1 MKIANHLSRV
11 LAATLL
17 GLGCHTA
24 ALHAQNIMLHLDA
37 PQGIDA
43 QTLAADIGTLKI
55 TFSNSKDFFDTSLY
69 AANTLDLGSD
79 YYNEEGSSKDKY
91 HKYYSRELTLNADD
105 GNGNAWWGNT
115 NKIEFKFDNLRRYVS
130 GRTDHPIYY
139 RIYSP
144 HFSRIITGQIDPT
157 DAEEVTLHHTELVQA
172 RRVTFMPPVG
182 RDGNAV
188 PAILAPDL
196 RIGTARYGFSG
207 ASVNMHD
214 LTEPFARYAYKGDT
228 LRYLVAPNS
237 DELALHADSI
247 VVTDTTTCVTT
258 DYRKAVECR
267 FYITDSQGQLCP
279 VTNGELASVYY
290 KPQPGAKGKGNNH
303 GYGCYNLGGIFLNTL
318 TAPDGTHAAY
328 VLPGRHT
335 FQLRM
340 PTVQTTDPDFLM
352 PYNADLGYILGEVTI
367 PASTEPVSLSIAQSK
382 PLRVTT
388 TLADAAPYADHL
400 QFSAHTYVNPPYSWQ
415 ENKQMSVECKEVSRQ
430 IKGNDL
436 VVTTLVEGSTT
447 YLSLALNAQYG
458 AQSDTIAS
466 VLSNQCSVYGLFG
479 TPRTE
484 LTQDDFHF
492 DGAKLPP
499 FSKLHPVKFI
509 VPCHLLQQGEK
520 IYIHGQF
527 GDDWYSTRCSAFAT
541 HHEGC
546 AKSLN
551 PGTATPVP
559 YDTLTVILPEGNHEW
574 YVCKNFTPYDSAN
587 IHTFTLANTDTLT
600 QTIYDREFTM
610 LRVSDFDSD
619 RIYVYTNNAPA
630 THLYKRYKV
639 DGSRHNQVHY
649 AIERIPLHP
658 GYNDYTVS
666 YRQIK
671 IQKDTLA
678 GVDYGIE
685 TPRDYYDDP
694 QSPEYVPH
702 FNGYNAYN
710 PDSEWNN
717 GLAAYIKKTDTATLD
732 SAIMVSSRNEV
743 DLVMGKDE
751 GYRPYYFV
759 RIPPSTADTTVT
771 AYTQPGVRTKFTYK
785 GESLRKMKM
794 ALSRLDMFLGTERT
808 RVVPGSY
815 FTRYSCLNLVPGHYT
830 MEGEFYNEGSE
841 EYFPFAVTFTI
852 EAGHP
857 TTIELCPDPTAVAA
871 APADSAPAKAAACYA
886 PDGRRIST
894 PQSGLNIIKMT
905 DGSVR
910 KVIVK

>member
-55 TFSNSKDFFDTSLY
+55 TFSNSSDFFDTSRY
-69 AANTLDLGSD
+69 AANTLDFGSD
-79 YYNEEGSSKDKY
+79 YYNNGKDSY
-91 HKYYSRELTLNADD
+91 HHYFSRELTLNADD

-115 NKIEFKFDNLRRYVS
+115 NKVWLNYETVRRQVS
-130 GRTDHPIYY
+130 GRTGQPIYY
-139 RIYSP
+139 RIYNP

-157 DAEEVTLHHTELVQA
+157 DADEVTLHHTELTQA
-172 RRVTFMPPVG
+172 RRVAFMPPVD

-188 PAILAPDL
+188 SAIFAPDL
-196 RIGTARYGFSG
+196 RTGAYYNGTTTR
-207 ASVNMHD
+207 VNMHD

-228 LRYLVAPNS
+228 LRYLVAPES
-237 DELALHADSI
+237 SELALHADSI
-247 VVTDTTTCVTT
+247 VVADTTTCVTT
-258 DYRKAVECR
+258 DYRKAVECH
-267 FYITDSQGQLCP
+267 FYITDSQGRLCP
-279 VTNGELASVYY
+279 VTNGQLASVYY
-290 KPQPGAKGKGNNH
+290 KLQPGAKRGRGYCGYNFGGNM
-303 GYGCYNLGGIFLNTL
+303 FKL

-328 VLPGRHT
+328 ALPGRQT
-335 FQLRM
+335 FQLKW
-340 PTVQTTDPDFLM
+340 PTVQTDDPDFLM
-352 PYNADLGYILGEVTI
+352 PCNAAQGYILGEVTI

-400 QFSAHTYVNPPYSWQ
+400 QFSAHTYVSPPYSWA
-415 ENKQMSVECKEVSRQ
+415 ENEKMSVLCKEVSRQ

-520 IYIHGQF
+520 LYIHGQF

-587 IHTFTLANTDTLT
+587 IHTFTLGATDTLT
-600 QTIYDREFTM
+600 QTIYDREFAL
-610 LRVSDFDSD
+610 LRVNCLGTDS
-619 RIYVYTNNAPA
+619 IYVYNNVLEYHRYRLSKF
-630 THLYKRYKV
+630 TKGRLY
-639 DGSRHNQVHY
+639 Y
-649 AIERIPLHP
+649 ADEEIPLSP
-658 GYNDYTVS
+658 GYNERIITW
-666 YRQIK
+666 REAK
-671 IQKDTLA
+671 LQKDTLYSLSYWLEA
-678 GVDYGIE
+678 PITYVDEDGS
-685 TPRDYYDDP
+685 YYT
-694 QSPEYVPH
+694 SYH
-702 FNGYNAYN
+702 YFSR
-710 PDSEWNN
+710 PDNYFWLEK
-717 GLAAYIKKTDTATLD
+717 LETATPD
-732 SAIMVSSRNEV
+732 SAICISTGSKANLAVCTGRMFDPARFFTIS
-743 DLVMGKDE
+743 
-751 GYRPYYFV
+751 
-759 RIPPSTADTTVT
+759 PSEADTTVT
-771 AYTQPGVRTKFTYK
+771 VYTQKTVRVNFSYK
-785 GESLRKMKM
+785 GGR
-794 ALSRLDMFLGTERT
+794 
-808 RVVPGSY
+808 VPG
-815 FTRYSCLNLVPGHYT
+815 FERLNMCYGNEQTHIVPNSNFYRRSRMDLEPGHYT
-830 MEGEFYNEGSE
+830 MSGVVAYEDDNTGEYVTT
-841 EYFPFAVTFTI
+841 PFSIAFDI
-852 EAGHP
+852 EANTP
-857 TTIELCPDPTAVAA
+857 TTIELCPDLTAIAA

-894 PQSGLNIIKMT
+894 PQPGLNIIKMT
-905 DGSVR
+905 DGTVR

>member
-1 MKIANHLSRV
+1 MKLTNHLRRV

-69 AANTLDLGSD
+69 AANTLDFGSD
-79 YYNEEGSSKDKY
+79 YYNEGGSSKDKY

-130 GRTDHPIYY
+130 GRTDQPIYY

-157 DAEEVTLHHTELVQA
+157 DAEEVTLHHTELTQA
-172 RRVTFMPPVG
+172 RRVAFMPPVG

-196 RIGTARYGFSG
+196 RIGTCNGFRG
-207 ASVNMHD
+207 YNPNMQD
-214 LTEPFARYAYKGDT
+214 LTEPFARYVYKGDT
-228 LRYLVAPNS
+228 LRYLVAPDS
-237 DELALHADSI
+237 PELALHADSI

-279 VTNGELASVYY
+279 VTNGQLASVYY

-328 VLPGRHT
+328 VLPGQQT

-520 IYIHGQF
+520 LYIHGQF

-587 IHTFTLANTDTLT
+587 IHTFTLGATDTLT
-600 QTIYDREFTM
+600 QTIYDREFAL
-610 LRVSDFDSD
+610 LRVNCLGTDS
-619 RIYVYTNNAPA
+619 IYVYNNVLEYHRYRLSKF
-630 THLYKRYKV
+630 TKGRLY
-639 DGSRHNQVHY
+639 Y
-649 AIERIPLHP
+649 ADEEIPLSP
-658 GYNDYTVS
+658 GYNERIITW
-666 YRQIK
+666 REAK
-671 IQKDTLA
+671 LQKDTLYSLSYWLEA
-678 GVDYGIE
+678 PITYVDEDGS
-685 TPRDYYDDP
+685 YYT
-694 QSPEYVPH
+694 SYH
-702 FNGYNAYN
+702 YFSR
-710 PDSEWNN
+710 PDNYFWLEK
-717 GLAAYIKKTDTATLD
+717 LETATPD
-732 SAIMVSSRNEV
+732 SAICISTGSKANLAVCTGRMFDPARFFTIS
-743 DLVMGKDE
+743 
-751 GYRPYYFV
+751 
-759 RIPPSTADTTVT
+759 PSEADTTVT
-771 AYTQPGVRTKFTYK
+771 VYTQKTVRVNFSYK
-785 GESLRKMKM
+785 GGR
-794 ALSRLDMFLGTERT
+794 
-808 RVVPGSY
+808 VPG
-815 FTRYSCLNLVPGHYT
+815 FERLNMCYGNEQTHIVPNSNFYRRSRMDLEPGHYT
-830 MEGEFYNEGSE
+830 MSGVVAYEDDNTGEYVTT
-841 EYFPFAVTFTI
+841 PFSIAFDI
-852 EAGHP
+852 EANTP
-857 TTIELCPDPTAVAA
+857 TTIELCPDLTAIAA

-894 PQSGLNIIKMT
+894 PQPGLNIIKMT
-905 DGSVR
+905 DGTVR

>member
-69 AANTLDLGSD
+69 AANTLDFGSD
-79 YYNEEGSSKDKY
+79 YYNEGGSSKDKY

-130 GRTDHPIYY
+130 GRTDQPIYY

-144 HFSRIITGQIDPT
+144 HFNRIITGQIDPT

-172 RRVTFMPPVG
+172 RRVAFMPPVG

-196 RIGTARYGFSG
+196 RTGAYFNGTTTR
-207 ASVNMHD
+207 VNMHD

-258 DYRKAVECR
+258 DYRKAVECH
-267 FYITDSQGQLCP
+267 FYITDSQGRLCP
-279 VTNGELASVYY
+279 VTNGQLASVYY
-290 KPQPGAKGKGNNH
+290 KLQPGAKRGRGYCGYNFGGNM
-303 GYGCYNLGGIFLNTL
+303 FKL

-328 VLPGRHT
+328 ALPGRQT
-335 FQLRM
+335 FQLKW
-340 PTVQTTDPDFLM
+340 PTVQTDDPDFLM
-352 PYNADLGYILGEVTI
+352 PCNAAQGYILGEVTI

-436 VVTTLVEGSTT
+436 VVTTLVEGST
-447 YLSLALNAQYG
+447 YPYLALNAQYG

-466 VLSNQCSVYGLFG
+466 VLSKQCCLYSYPGD
-479 TPRTE
+479 PRTE
-484 LTQDDFHF
+484 FSLTYKNFY
-492 DGAKLPP
+492 DGAVNQLPA
-499 FSKLHPVKFI
+499 FSQLHPVKFV
-509 VPCHLLQQGEK
+509 VPCHQFQTGRMLNLFGTYNQG
-520 IYIHGQF
+520 YIS
-527 GDDWYSTRCSAFAT
+527 DLPS
-541 HHEGC
+541 HHNGC
-546 AKSLN
+546 AKQLQ
-551 PGTATPVP
+551 PGSADPIP
-559 YDTLTVILPEGNHEW
+559 YDTITIILPEGE
-574 YVCKNFTPYDSAN
+574 YDWVMQKDLDEYNSAP
-587 IHTFTLANTDTLT
+587 HHAFTLANTDTLVQRLQPT
-600 QTIYDREFTM
+600 DFAL
-610 LRVSDFDSD
+610 LRVNSLGADS
-619 RIYVYTNNAPA
+619 IYVYNKVPA
-630 THLYKRYKV
+630 SHRYRQSKLDRPSMYNYTKGRLY
-639 DGSRHNQVHY
+639 Y
-649 AIERIPLHP
+649 ADEEIPLSP
-658 GYNDYTVS
+658 GYNERTITWREV
-666 YRQIK
+666 K
-671 IQKDTLA
+671 LQKDTLYSLSCWFEA
-678 GVDYGIE
+678 PITYVDEDGSYYTSYGRFDR
-685 TPRDYYDDP
+685 P
-694 QSPEYVPH
+694 
-702 FNGYNAYN
+702 YNYLWL
-710 PDSEWNN
+710 EK
-717 GLAAYIKKTDTATLD
+717 LETATAD
-732 SAIMVSSRNEV
+732 SAICISTGSRANLAV
-743 DLVMGKDE
+743 WSG
-751 GYRPYYFV
+751 GTFAPARFFT
-759 RIPPSTADTTVT
+759 ISPSEADTTVT
-771 AYTQPGVRTKFTYK
+771 VYTQKTVRVNFSYK
-785 GESLRKMKM
+785 GGR
-794 ALSRLDMFLGTERT
+794 
-808 RVVPGSY
+808 VPGFERLNMCY
-815 FTRYSCLNLVPGHYT
+815 GNEQTRIVPNPNFYRKSRMDLEPGHYT
-830 MEGEFYNEGSE
+830 MSGVVSYEDDATGEYVTT
-841 EYFPFAVTFTI
+841 PFSIAFDV
-852 EAGHP
+852 EANTP
-857 TTIELCPDPTAVAA
+857 TTIELCPDPTAIAA
-871 APADSAPAKAAACYA
+871 ATADSAPAKAAACYA

-894 PQSGLNIIKMT
+894 PQPGLNIIKMT
-905 DGSVR
+905 DGTVR

>member
-1 MKIANHLSRV
+1 MKLANHLSRV
-11 LAATLL
+11 LAATLF

-69 AANTLDLGSD
+69 AANTLDFGSD
-79 YYNEEGSSKDKY
+79 YYNNGKDSY
-91 HKYYSRELTLNADD
+91 HHYFSRELTLNADD

-130 GRTDHPIYY
+130 GRTDQPIYY

-157 DAEEVTLHHTELVQA
+157 DAEEVTLHHTELTQA
-172 RRVTFMPPVG
+172 RRVAFMPPVG

-279 VTNGELASVYY
+279 VTNGWLASVYY
-290 KPQPGAKGKGNNH
+290 KLQPGFKSDTGFR
-303 GYGCYNLGGIFLNTL
+303 GYGDYNFGGNIFEP

-328 VLPGRHT
+328 ALPGRQT
-335 FQLRM
+335 FQLCR

-352 PYNADLGYILGEVTI
+352 PYNADGGYILGEVTI
-367 PASTEPVSLSIAQSK
+367 PASTEPVSLSLAKSK

-400 QFSAHTYVNPPYSWQ
+400 QFSAHTYVDPPYSWQ
-415 ENKQMSVECKEVSRQ
+415 ENKQMSVACKEVSRQ
-430 IKGNDL
+430 IKGSDL
-436 VVTTLVEGSTT
+436 VVTTLVEGST
-447 YLSLALNAQYG
+447 YPILALNAQYG

-466 VLSNQCSVYGLFG
+466 VLSKQCSVYMYPGD
-479 TPRTE
+479 PRTE
-484 LTQDDFHF
+484 FSLTYKNFYDGDFNT
-492 DGAKLPP
+492 LPA
-499 FSKLHPVKFI
+499 FSQLHPVKFV
-509 VPCHLLQQGEK
+509 VPCHQFQTGRVLNLFGK
-520 IYIHGQF
+520 YGQA
-527 GDDWYSTRCSAFAT
+527 DRVAELAE
-541 HHEGC
+541 HHDGC
-546 AKSLN
+546 AKQLHYASAD
-551 PGTATPVP
+551 PIP
-559 YDTLTVILPEGNHEW
+559 YDTITIILPEGE
-574 YVCKNFTPYDSAN
+574 YDWVMQKDLDEYNSAP
-587 IHTFTLANTDTLT
+587 HHAFTLANTDTLVQRLQPT
-600 QTIYDREFTM
+600 DFAL
-610 LRVSDFDSD
+610 LRVSCLGADS
-619 RIYVYTNNAPA
+619 IYVYNNVPASHRYRQSKLDRQNKYDYTNGR
-630 THLYKRYKV
+630 LY
-639 DGSRHNQVHY
+639 Y
-649 AIERIPLHP
+649 ADEEIPLSP
-658 GYNDYTVS
+658 GYNERIITW
-666 YRQIK
+666 REAK
-671 IQKDTLA
+671 LQKDTLYSMSCWLEA
-678 GVDYGIE
+678 PITYVDEDGS
-685 TPRDYYDDP
+685 YYTSYTYFSRP
-694 QSPEYVPH
+694 NKYLRLEKLQ
-702 FNGYNAYN
+702 
-710 PDSEWNN
+710 
-717 GLAAYIKKTDTATLD
+717 TATPD
-732 SAIMVSSRNEV
+732 SAICISTGSRVNLAV
-743 DLVMGKDE
+743 CTGRTFD
-751 GYRPYYFV
+751 PASF
-759 RIPPSTADTTVT
+759 ITINPSEADTTV
-771 AYTQPGVRTKFTYK
+771 AVCTQKTVRVNFSYK
-785 GESLRKMKM
+785 G
-794 ALSRLDMFLGTERT
+794 GI
-808 RVVPGSY
+808 VPGFERLNMCYGNEQTHIVPHSR
-815 FTRYSCLNLVPGHYT
+815 FYSRSRMDLEPGHYT
-830 MEGEFYNEGSE
+830 MSGVVAYEDDNTGFYVTT
-841 EYFPFAVTFTI
+841 PFSIAFDV
-852 EAGHP
+852 EANHP

-871 APADSAPAKAAACYA
+871 APVNSAPAKAAACYA

-894 PQSGLNIIKMT
+894 PQPGLNIIKMT

>member
-11 LAATLL
+11 LAATLF

-24 ALHAQNIMLHLDA
+24 ALHAQNIMLRLDA

-43 QTLAADIGTLKI
+43 QTLATDIGTLKI

-79 YYNEEGSSKDKY
+79 YYYDRNSSKDKY

-115 NKIEFKFDNLRRYVS
+115 NKIEFKFDNLRRYAGVRV
-130 GRTDHPIYY
+130 GDPIYY

-157 DAEEVTLHHTELVQA
+157 DADEVTLHHTELTQA
-172 RRVTFMPPVG
+172 RRVAFMPPVG

-196 RIGTARYGFSG
+196 RIGTARYGFRG
-207 ASVNMHD
+207 ALVNMHD

-237 DELALHADSI
+237 SELALHADSI

-279 VTNGELASVYY
+279 VTNGQLASVYY
-290 KPQPGAKGKGNNH
+290 KLQPGAKRGRGYCGYNFGGNM
-303 GYGCYNLGGIFLNTL
+303 FKL

-328 VLPGRHT
+328 ALPGRQT
-335 FQLRM
+335 FQLKW
-340 PTVQTTDPDFLM
+340 PTVQTDDPDFLM
-352 PYNADLGYILGEVTI
+352 PCNAAQGYILGEVTI

-400 QFSAHTYVNPPYSWQ
+400 QFSAYTYVNPPYSWA
-415 ENKQMSVECKEVSRQ
+415 ENEKMTVLCKEVSRQ

-436 VVTTLVEGSTT
+436 VVTTLVEGST
-447 YLSLALNAQYG
+447 YPYLALNAQYG

-466 VLSNQCSVYGLFG
+466 VLSTYCSLYSDPFD
-479 TPRTE
+479 PRTE
-484 LTQDDFHF
+484 FSLTLKNFH
-492 DGAKLPP
+492 LPP

-509 VPCHLLQQGEK
+509 VPCHLLQQGEEL
-520 IYIHGQF
+520 YIHGQLS
-527 GDDWYSTRCSAFAT
+527 GAEDWRCSTFAT

-546 AKSLN
+546 AKSLQ

-559 YDTLTVILPEGNHEW
+559 HDTLTVILPEGNHEW
-574 YVCKNFTPYDSAN
+574 YVSKEGAVGDSAN
-587 IHTFTLANTDTLT
+587 IHTFTLGATDTLT
-600 QTIYDREFTM
+600 QTIYDREFAL
-610 LRVSDFDSD
+610 LRVSCLGVDS
-619 RIYVYTNNAPA
+619 IYVYNNVPKYHRYRLSKLTKGRLYYADEEI
-630 THLYKRYKV
+630 HL
-639 DGSRHNQVHY
+639 S
-649 AIERIPLHP
+649 P
-658 GYNDYTVS
+658 GYNERTITW
-666 YRQIK
+666 REAK
-671 IQKDTLA
+671 LQKDTLRGMSYWLEA
-678 GVDYGIE
+678 PITYLDEDGS
-685 TPRDYYDDP
+685 YYTSYTGFSRP
-694 QSPEYVPH
+694 
-702 FNGYNAYN
+702 
-710 PDSEWNN
+710 NN
-717 GLAAYIKKTDTATLD
+717 YLVLEKLETATPD
-732 SAIMVSSRNEV
+732 SAICISTGSKANLAVWSSGAYATARFITIN
-743 DLVMGKDE
+743 
-751 GYRPYYFV
+751 
-759 RIPPSTADTTVT
+759 PSEADTTIAV
-771 AYTQPGVRTKFTYK
+771 YTQGYVHVNFSYK
-785 GESLRKMKM
+785 GGR
-794 ALSRLDMFLGTERT
+794 
-808 RVVPGSY
+808 VPGFERLNMCY
-815 FTRYSCLNLVPGHYT
+815 GNEQTRIVPHSRFYYRSLMDLEPGHYT
-830 MEGEFYNEGSE
+830 MSGIVAYEDDATGEYVLT
-841 EYFPFAVTFTI
+841 PFSIAFDV
-852 EAGHP
+852 EAGGIR
-857 TTIELCPDPTAVAA
+857 TIELCPDPTAIAA
-871 APADSAPAKAAACYA
+871 TTADSAPAKAAACYA

-894 PQSGLNIIKMT
+894 PQPGLNIIKMT

>member
-1 MKIANHLSRV
+1 MKIANHLRRV

-24 ALHAQNIMLHLDA
+24 ALHAQNIMLRLDA
-37 PQGIDA
+37 PQGLDA

-55 TFSNSKDFFDTSLY
+55 TFSNSNDFFDTSRY
-69 AANTLDLGSD
+69 AANTLDFGSD
-79 YYNEEGSSKDKY
+79 YYNNGRDSY
-91 HKYYSRELTLNADD
+91 HHYFSRELTLNADD

-115 NKIEFKFDNLRRYVS
+115 NKVWLNFETVRRQVS
-130 GRTDHPIYY
+130 GRAGQPIYY

-157 DAEEVTLHHTELVQA
+157 DAEEVTLHHTELTQA
-172 RRVTFMPPVG
+172 RRVTFMPPVD

-188 PAILAPDL
+188 SAILAPDL
-196 RIGTARYGFSG
+196 RTGAYNNGTTTR
-207 ASVNMHD
+207 VNMHD

-247 VVTDTTTCVTT
+247 VVTDTTTCVIT

-279 VTNGELASVYY
+279 VTNGQLASVYY
-290 KPQPGAKGKGNNH
+290 KLQPGAKRGRGYCGYNFGGNM
-303 GYGCYNLGGIFLNTL
+303 FKL

-328 VLPGRHT
+328 ALPGRQT
-335 FQLRM
+335 FQLKW
-340 PTVQTTDPDFLM
+340 PTVQTDDPDFLM
-352 PYNADLGYILGEVTI
+352 PYNAAQGYILGEVTI
-367 PASTEPVSLSIAQSK
+367 PASTEPVSLSLAKSK

-400 QFSAHTYVNPPYSWQ
+400 QFSAHTYVNPPYSWA
-415 ENKQMSVECKEVSRQ
+415 EDTKMPVLCKEVNRQ

-466 VLSNQCSVYGLFG
+466 VLSNQCNVYDYKND
-479 TPRTE
+479 PRTE

-509 VPCHLLQQGEK
+509 APCHLLQQGEK
-520 IYIHGQF
+520 LYIHGQF

-546 AKSLN
+546 AKSLQL
-551 PGTATPVP
+551 GTATPVP

-587 IHTFTLANTDTLT
+587 IHTFTLGATDTLT
-600 QTIYDREFTM
+600 QTIYDREFAL
-610 LRVSDFDSD
+610 LRVNCLGTDS
-619 RIYVYTNNAPA
+619 IYVYSNIPEYHRYRLSKLTKGR
-630 THLYKRYKV
+630 LY
-639 DGSRHNQVHY
+639 Y
-649 AIERIPLHP
+649 ADEEIPLNP
-658 GYNDYTVS
+658 GYNERTITW
-666 YRQIK
+666 REAK
-671 IQKDTLA
+671 LQKDTLRGMSYWLEA
-678 GVDYGIE
+678 PITYLDEDGS
-685 TPRDYYDDP
+685 YYTSYTGFSRADNYLVL
-694 QSPEYVPH
+694 EKL
-702 FNGYNAYN
+702 
-710 PDSEWNN
+710 E
-717 GLAAYIKKTDTATLD
+717 TATPD
-732 SAIMVSSRNEV
+732 SAICISTGSKANLAVWSS
-743 DLVMGKDE
+743 G
-751 GYRPYYFV
+751 PYATARF
-759 RIPPSTADTTVT
+759 ITINPSEADTTIAV
-771 AYTQPGVRTKFTYK
+771 YTQGYVRVNFSYK
-785 GESLRKMKM
+785 G
-794 ALSRLDMFLGTERT
+794 GP
-808 RVVPGSY
+808 VPG
-815 FTRYSCLNLVPGHYT
+815 FDRLNMCYGNEQTHIVPHSRFYYRSRMDLEPGHYT
-830 MEGEFYNEGSE
+830 MSGVVAYDDDNTGEYVTT
-841 EYFPFAVTFTI
+841 PFSIAFDI

-871 APADSAPAKAAACYA
+871 VPANSAPAKAAACYA

-894 PQSGLNIIKMT
+894 PQPGLNIIKMT
-905 DGSVR
+905 DGTVR

>member
-1 MKIANHLSRV
+1 MKITNYLSRV

-24 ALHAQNIMLHLDA
+24 ALHAQNIMLRLDA

-55 TFSNSKDFFDTSLY
+55 TFSNSSDFFDTSLY
-69 AANTLDLGSD
+69 AANTLDFGSD
-79 YYNEEGSSKDKY
+79 YYNDGNSSTDRV

-105 GNGNAWWGNT
+105 GSGSAWWGNQ
-115 NKIEFKFDNLRRYVS
+115 NKAWLSLKEVRRRVS
-130 GRTDHPIYY
+130 GRTGQPIYY

-157 DAEEVTLHHTELVQA
+157 DAEDVTLHHTELTQA
-172 RRVTFMPPVG
+172 RRVAFMPPVG

-196 RIGTARYGFSG
+196 RTGTCNGFR
-207 ASVNMHD
+207 AYDPNMQD
-214 LTEPFARYAYKGDT
+214 LTEPFARYANKGDT
-228 LRYLVAPNS
+228 LRYLVAPDS
-237 DELALHADSI
+237 PELALHADSI
-247 VVTDTTTCVTT
+247 VVADTTTCVTT

-290 KPQPGAKGKGNNH
+290 KPQPGAKGKGNYH
-303 GYGCYNLGGIFLNTL
+303 GYGCYNLGGICLNTL

-328 VLPGRHT
+328 ALPGRQT
-335 FQLRM
+335 FQLRL

-415 ENKQMSVECKEVSRQ
+415 ENKQMYVACKEVSRQ
-430 IKGNDL
+430 IKGNNL
-436 VVTTLVEGSTT
+436 VVTTLVEGST
-447 YLSLALNAQYG
+447 YPYLALNAQYG

-466 VLSNQCSVYGLFG
+466 VLSKQCSVYGLFG

-520 IYIHGQF
+520 LYIDGQF

-587 IHTFTLANTDTLT
+587 IHTFTLGATDTLT
-600 QTIYDREFTM
+600 QTIYDREFAL
-610 LRVSDFDSD
+610 LRVNCLGTDS
-619 RIYVYTNNAPA
+619 IYVYSNIPEYHRYRLSKLTKGR
-630 THLYKRYKV
+630 LY
-639 DGSRHNQVHY
+639 Y
-649 AIERIPLHP
+649 ADEEIPLNP
-658 GYNDYTVS
+658 GYNERTITW
-666 YRQIK
+666 REAK
-671 IQKDTLA
+671 LQKDTLRGMSYWLEA
-678 GVDYGIE
+678 PITYLDEDGS
-685 TPRDYYDDP
+685 YYTSYTGFSRADNYLVL
-694 QSPEYVPH
+694 EKL
-702 FNGYNAYN
+702 
-710 PDSEWNN
+710 E
-717 GLAAYIKKTDTATLD
+717 TATPD
-732 SAIMVSSRNEV
+732 SAICISTGSKANLAVWSSGAYATARFITIN
-743 DLVMGKDE
+743 
-751 GYRPYYFV
+751 
-759 RIPPSTADTTVT
+759 PSEADTTIAV
-771 AYTQPGVRTKFTYK
+771 YTQGYVRVNFSYK
-785 GESLRKMKM
+785 GGR
-794 ALSRLDMFLGTERT
+794 
-808 RVVPGSY
+808 VPGFERLNMCY
-815 FTRYSCLNLVPGHYT
+815 GNEQTRIVPHSRFYYRSLMDLEPGHYT
-830 MEGEFYNEGSE
+830 MSGIVAYEDDNTGEYVTT
-841 EYFPFAVTFTI
+841 PFSIAFDI
-852 EAGHP
+852 EANTP
-857 TTIELCPDPTAVAA
+857 TTIELCPDPTAIAA
-871 APADSAPAKAAACYA
+871 ATANSAPAKAAACYA

-894 PQSGLNIIKMT
+894 PQPGLNIIKMT
-905 DGSVR
+905 DGTVR

>member
-1 MKIANHLSRV
+1 M
-11 LAATLL
+11 
-17 GLGCHTA
+17 
-24 ALHAQNIMLHLDA
+24 
-37 PQGIDA
+37 
-43 QTLAADIGTLKI
+43 
-55 TFSNSKDFFDTSLY
+55 
-69 AANTLDLGSD
+69 
-79 YYNEEGSSKDKY
+79 
-91 HKYYSRELTLNADD
+91 
-105 GNGNAWWGNT
+105 
-115 NKIEFKFDNLRRYVS
+115 RRQVS
-130 GRTDHPIYY
+130 GRTDQPIYY
-139 RIYSP
+139 RIYNP

-157 DAEEVTLHHTELVQA
+157 DAEKVTLHHTELAQA
-172 RRVTFMPPVG
+172 RRVAFMPPVD

-196 RIGTARYGFSG
+196 RTGAYFNGTTTR
-207 ASVNMHD
+207 VNMHD

-279 VTNGELASVYY
+279 VTNGRLVSVYY
-290 KPQPGAKGKGNNH
+290 KLQPGAKRGR
-303 GYGCYNLGGIFLNTL
+303 GYCGYNFGDNKFKL

-328 VLPGRHT
+328 ALPGRQT
-335 FQLRM
+335 FQLYR

-352 PYNADLGYILGEVTI
+352 PYNADGGYILGEVTI

-400 QFSAHTYVNPPYSWQ
+400 QFSAHTYVNPPYSWA
-415 ENKQMSVECKEVSRQ
+415 ENEKMTVLCKEVSRQ

-436 VVTTLVEGSTT
+436 VVTTLVEGSTWPF
-447 YLSLALNAQYG
+447 LALNAQYG

-466 VLSNQCSVYGLFG
+466 VLSKQCDVYMYPGD
-479 TPRTE
+479 PRTE
-484 LTQDDFHF
+484 FSLTLKNFH
-492 DGAKLPP
+492 LPP

-509 VPCHLLQQGEK
+509 APCHLLQQGEK
-520 IYIHGQF
+520 LYIHGQLSVAE
-527 GDDWYSTRCSAFAT
+527 DWRCSTFAT

-546 AKSLN
+546 AKSLK
-551 PGTATPVP
+551 PGTAAPIP

-587 IHTFTLANTDTLT
+587 IHTFTLGATDTLT

-619 RIYVYTNNAPA
+619 SIYVYTNNVPA
-630 THLYKRYKV
+630 THLYKRYER
-639 DGSRHNQVHY
+639 DWRGDNQVHY
-649 AIERIPLHP
+649 ALDEIPLHP

-678 GVDYGIE
+678 KVGYNVE
-685 TPRDYYDDP
+685 TPVYYDDP
-694 QSPEYVPH
+694 HLNNYT
-702 FNGYNAYN
+702 AYRRTGFAN
-710 PDSEWNN
+710 H
-717 GLAAYIKKTDTATLD
+717 IKKNDTATLD
-732 SAIMVSSRNEV
+732 SAIMVSSRSEV
-743 DLVMGKDE
+743 DLVMKTSVTSGN
-751 GYRPYYFV
+751 RSVPCYFV
-759 RIPPSTADTTVT
+759 HIAPSAADTTVT
-771 AYTQPGVRTKFTYK
+771 AYTQPVVPTEFTYK
-785 GESLRKMKM
+785 GGLPRDFGK
-794 ALSRLDMFLGTERT
+794 LSRLDMFIGPERT
-808 RVVPGSY
+808 RVVPFASFSG
-815 FTRYSCLNLVPGHYT
+815 CLFLVPGHYT

-871 APADSAPAKAAACYA
+871 APANSAPAKTAACYA

-894 PQSGLNIIKMT
+894 PQPGLNIIKMT
-905 DGSVR
+905 DGTVR

>member
-11 LAATLL
+11 LAAALF

-55 TFSNSKDFFDTSLY
+55 TFSNSSDFFDTSLY

-79 YYNEEGSSKDKY
+79 YYNNGKDSY
-91 HKYYSRELTLNADD
+91 HHYFSRELTLNADD

-115 NKIEFKFDNLRRYVS
+115 NKVWLNFETVRRQISV
-130 GRTDHPIYY
+130 RTGQPIYY

-157 DAEEVTLHHTELVQA
+157 DAEDVTLHHTELTQA
-172 RRVTFMPPVG
+172 RRVAFMPPVG

-196 RIGTARYGFSG
+196 RTGAYFNGTTTR
-207 ASVNMHD
+207 VNMHD
-214 LTEPFARYAYKGDT
+214 LTEPFARYVYKGDT
-228 LRYLVAPNS
+228 LRYLVAPDS
-237 DELALHADSI
+237 PELALHADSI
-247 VVTDTTTCVTT
+247 VVADTTTCVTT

-279 VTNGELASVYY
+279 VTNGQLASVYY

-328 VLPGRHT
+328 VLPGQQT

-520 IYIHGQF
+520 LYIHGQF

-587 IHTFTLANTDTLT
+587 IHTFTLGATDTLT
-600 QTIYDREFTM
+600 QTIYDREFAL
-610 LRVSDFDSD
+610 LRVNCLGTDS
-619 RIYVYTNNAPA
+619 IYVYNNVLEYHRYRLSKF
-630 THLYKRYKV
+630 TKGRLY
-639 DGSRHNQVHY
+639 Y
-649 AIERIPLHP
+649 ADEEIPLSP
-658 GYNDYTVS
+658 GYNERIITW
-666 YRQIK
+666 REAK
-671 IQKDTLA
+671 LQKDTLYSLSYWLEA
-678 GVDYGIE
+678 PITYVDEDGS
-685 TPRDYYDDP
+685 YYT
-694 QSPEYVPH
+694 SYH
-702 FNGYNAYN
+702 YFSR
-710 PDSEWNN
+710 PDNYFWLEK
-717 GLAAYIKKTDTATLD
+717 LETATPD
-732 SAIMVSSRNEV
+732 SAICISTGSKANLAVCTGRMFDPARFFTIS
-743 DLVMGKDE
+743 
-751 GYRPYYFV
+751 
-759 RIPPSTADTTVT
+759 PSEADTTVT
-771 AYTQPGVRTKFTYK
+771 VYTQKTVRVNFSYK
-785 GESLRKMKM
+785 GGR
-794 ALSRLDMFLGTERT
+794 
-808 RVVPGSY
+808 VPG
-815 FTRYSCLNLVPGHYT
+815 FERLNMCYGNEQTHIVPNSNFYRRSRMDLEPGHYT
-830 MEGEFYNEGSE
+830 MSGVVAYEDDATGEYVLT
-841 EYFPFAVTFTI
+841 PFSIAFDV
-852 EAGHP
+852 EANHP

-905 DGSVR
+905 DGTVR

>member
-11 LAATLL
+11 LAAALL

-43 QTLAADIGTLKI
+43 QALAADIGTLKI

-69 AANTLDLGSD
+69 AANTLDLRD
-79 YYNEEGSSKDKY
+79 NYYYYDRKDNY

-105 GNGNAWWGNT
+105 GSGNAWWGNQ
-115 NKIEFKFDNLRRYVS
+115 NKTWLKFETVRRQVS
-130 GRTDHPIYY
+130 GRAGQPIYY

-144 HFSRIITGQIDPT
+144 HFNRIITGQIDPT

-196 RIGTARYGFSG
+196 RTGAYYNGTTTR
-207 ASVNMHD
+207 VNMHD

-237 DELALHADSI
+237 NELALHADSI

-279 VTNGELASVYY
+279 VTNGQLASVYY
-290 KPQPGAKGKGNNH
+290 KLQPGAKRGR
-303 GYGCYNLGGIFLNTL
+303 GYCGYNFGSNIFEP

-328 VLPGRHT
+328 VLPGRQT

-340 PTVQTTDPDFLM
+340 PTVQTDDPDFLM

-400 QFSAHTYVNPPYSWQ
+400 QFSAHTYVSPPYSWA
-415 ENKQMSVECKEVSRQ
+415 ENEKMTVLCKEVSRQ

-436 VVTTLVEGSTT
+436 VVTTLVEGST
-447 YLSLALNAQYG
+447 YPYLALNAQYG

-520 IYIHGQF
+520 LYIHGQF

-587 IHTFTLANTDTLT
+587 IHTFTLGATDTLT
-600 QTIYDREFTM
+600 QTIYDREFAL
-610 LRVSDFDSD
+610 LRVNCLGTDS
-619 RIYVYTNNAPA
+619 IYVYNNVLEYHRYRLSKF
-630 THLYKRYKV
+630 TKGRLY
-639 DGSRHNQVHY
+639 Y
-649 AIERIPLHP
+649 ADEEIPLSP
-658 GYNDYTVS
+658 GYNERIITW
-666 YRQIK
+666 REAK
-671 IQKDTLA
+671 LQKDTLYSLSYWLEA
-678 GVDYGIE
+678 PITYVDEDGS
-685 TPRDYYDDP
+685 YYT
-694 QSPEYVPH
+694 SYH
-702 FNGYNAYN
+702 YFSR
-710 PDSEWNN
+710 PDNYFWLEK
-717 GLAAYIKKTDTATLD
+717 LETATPD
-732 SAIMVSSRNEV
+732 SAICISTGSKANLAVCTGRMF
-743 DLVMGKDE
+743 DLA
-751 GYRPYYFV
+751 RFFT
-759 RIPPSTADTTVT
+759 ISPSEADTTVT
-771 AYTQPGVRTKFTYK
+771 VYTQKTVRVNFSYK
-785 GESLRKMKM
+785 GGR
-794 ALSRLDMFLGTERT
+794 
-808 RVVPGSY
+808 VPG
-815 FTRYSCLNLVPGHYT
+815 FERLNMCYGNEQTHIVPNSNFYRRSRMDLEPGHYT
-830 MEGEFYNEGSE
+830 MSGVVAYEDDNTGEYVTT
-841 EYFPFAVTFTI
+841 PFSITFDI
-852 EAGHP
+852 EANTP

-871 APADSAPAKAAACYA
+871 APANSAPAKAAACYA

-894 PQSGLNIIKMT
+894 PQPGLNIIKMT
-905 DGSVR
+905 GGTVR

>member
-1 MKIANHLSRV
+1 MKLTNHLRRV
-11 LAATLL
+11 LAATLF

-69 AANTLDLGSD
+69 AANTLDFGSD
-79 YYNEEGSSKDKY
+79 YYNEGGSSKDKY

-115 NKIEFKFDNLRRYVS
+115 NKIEFKFDNLRRYV
-130 GRTDHPIYY
+130 GVGTGQPIYY
-139 RIYSP
+139 RIYNP

-157 DAEEVTLHHTELVQA
+157 DAEEVTLHHTELTQA
-172 RRVTFMPPVG
+172 RRVAFMPPVG

-196 RIGTARYGFSG
+196 RIGTCNGFRG
-207 ASVNMHD
+207 YAPNMQD

-228 LRYLVAPNS
+228 LRYLVVPNS
-237 DELALHADSI
+237 SELALHADSI
-247 VVTDTTTCVTT
+247 VVADTTTCVTT

-267 FYITDSQGQLCP
+267 FYIADSQGQLCP

-328 VLPGRHT
+328 VLPGQQT

-367 PASTEPVSLSIAQSK
+367 PASTEPVNLSIAQSK

-520 IYIHGQF
+520 LYIHGQF

-587 IHTFTLANTDTLT
+587 IHTFTLGATDTLT
-600 QTIYDREFTM
+600 QTIYDREFAL
-610 LRVSDFDSD
+610 LRVNCLGTDS
-619 RIYVYTNNAPA
+619 IYVYNNVLEYHRYRLSKF
-630 THLYKRYKV
+630 TKGRLY
-639 DGSRHNQVHY
+639 Y
-649 AIERIPLHP
+649 ADEEIPLSP
-658 GYNDYTVS
+658 GYNERIITW
-666 YRQIK
+666 REAK
-671 IQKDTLA
+671 LQKDTLYSLSYWLEA
-678 GVDYGIE
+678 PITYVDEDGS
-685 TPRDYYDDP
+685 YYT
-694 QSPEYVPH
+694 SYH
-702 FNGYNAYN
+702 YFSR
-710 PDSEWNN
+710 PDNYFWLEK
-717 GLAAYIKKTDTATLD
+717 LETATPD
-732 SAIMVSSRNEV
+732 SAICISTGSKANLAVCTGRMFGPARFFTIS
-743 DLVMGKDE
+743 
-751 GYRPYYFV
+751 
-759 RIPPSTADTTVT
+759 PSEADTTVT
-771 AYTQPGVRTKFTYK
+771 VYTQKTVRVNFSYK
-785 GESLRKMKM
+785 GGR
-794 ALSRLDMFLGTERT
+794 
-808 RVVPGSY
+808 VPG
-815 FTRYSCLNLVPGHYT
+815 FERLNMCYGNEQTHIVPNSNFYRRSRMDLEPGHYT
-830 MEGEFYNEGSE
+830 MSGVVAYEDDATGEYVLT
-841 EYFPFAVTFTI
+841 PFSIAFDI
-852 EAGHP
+852 EANTP
-857 TTIELCPDPTAVAA
+857 TTIEICPDPTAIAA
-871 APADSAPAKAAACYA
+871 ATADSAPAKAAACYT

-894 PQSGLNIIKMT
+894 PQPGLNIIKMT
-905 DGSVR
+905 DGTVR
-910 KVIVK
+910 KVMVK

>member
-37 PQGIDA
+37 PQGTDA

-55 TFSNSKDFFDTSLY
+55 TFSNSKDFFDTSRY
-69 AANTLDLGSD
+69 AANTLDFGSD
-79 YYNEEGSSKDKY
+79 YYNNGRDSY
-91 HKYYSRELTLNADD
+91 HHYFSRELTLNADD

-115 NKIEFKFDNLRRYVS
+115 NKVWLNFETVRRQVS
-130 GRTDHPIYY
+130 GRAGQPIYY

-157 DAEEVTLHHTELVQA
+157 DAEKVTLHHAELTQA
-172 RRVTFMPPVG
+172 RRVAFMPPVG

-237 DELALHADSI
+237 SELALHADSI

-279 VTNGELASVYY
+279 VTNGQLASAYY
-290 KPQPGAKGKGNNH
+290 KLQPGFKSDTGFR
-303 GYGCYNLGGIFLNTL
+303 GYGDYNFGGNIFEP

-328 VLPGRHT
+328 ALPGRQT
-335 FQLRM
+335 FQLCR

-352 PYNADLGYILGEVTI
+352 PYNADGGYILGEVTI
-367 PASTEPVSLSIAQSK
+367 PASTEPVSLSIAKSK

-436 VVTTLVEGSTT
+436 VVTTLVEGSTWP
-447 YLSLALNAQYG
+447 YLALNAQYG

-466 VLSNQCSVYGLFG
+466 VLSKQCCLYSYPGD
-479 TPRTE
+479 PRTE
-484 LTQDDFHF
+484 FSLTYKNFY
-492 DGAKLPP
+492 DGDLKTLPA
-499 FSKLHPVKFI
+499 FSQLHPVKFV
-509 VPCHLLQQGEK
+509 VPCHQFQTGRVLNLFGTYNQGYIGDLL
-520 IYIHGQF
+520 
-527 GDDWYSTRCSAFAT
+527 S
-541 HHEGC
+541 HHNGC
-546 AKSLN
+546 AKQLQ
-551 PGTATPVP
+551 PGSADPIP
-559 YDTLTVILPEGNHEW
+559 YDTITIILPEGE
-574 YVCKNFTPYDSAN
+574 YDWVMQKDLDEYNSAP
-587 IHTFTLANTDTLT
+587 HHAFTLANTDTLVQRLQPT
-600 QTIYDREFTM
+600 DFAL
-610 LRVSDFDSD
+610 LRVSCLGADS
-619 RIYVYTNNAPA
+619 IYVYNNVPKYHRYRQSKL
-630 THLYKRYKV
+630 TKGRLY
-639 DGSRHNQVHY
+639 Y
-649 AIERIPLHP
+649 ADEEIPLSP
-658 GYNDYTVS
+658 GYNERIITWREV
-666 YRQIK
+666 K
-671 IQKDTLA
+671 LQKDTLYSLSCWLEA
-678 GVDYGIE
+678 PITYVDEDGS
-685 TPRDYYDDP
+685 YYT
-694 QSPEYVPH
+694 SYTY
-702 FNGYNAYN
+702 FSR
-710 PDSEWNN
+710 PDNYLMLEK
-717 GLAAYIKKTDTATLD
+717 LQTATPD
-732 SAIMVSSRNEV
+732 SAICISTGSTVNLAVYAGGQSFPARFITIN
-743 DLVMGKDE
+743 
-751 GYRPYYFV
+751 
-759 RIPPSTADTTVT
+759 PSEADTTV
-771 AYTQPGVRTKFTYK
+771 AVYTQKAVPVNFGCKDGLVQAF
-785 GESLRKMKM
+785 E
-794 ALSRLDMFLGTERT
+794 RLNMCYGNEQTHI
-808 RVVPGSY
+808 VPNSIFY
-815 FTRYSCLNLVPGHYT
+815 RRNRMYLEPGHYT
-830 MEGEFYNEGSE
+830 MSGVAIHEDDNTGECVYT
-841 EYFPFAVTFTI
+841 PFSIAFDI
-852 EAGHP
+852 EAGHSAF
-857 TTIELCPDPTAVAA
+857 IELCPDPAAIAA

-894 PQSGLNIIKMT
+894 PQPGLNIIKMT
-905 DGSVR
+905 DGTVR

>member
-1 MKIANHLSRV
+1 MKLTNHLSRV

-43 QTLAADIGTLKI
+43 QTLATDIGTLKI
-55 TFSNSKDFFDTSLY
+55 TFSNSKDFFDTSRY
-69 AANTLDLGSD
+69 AANTLDFGSD
-79 YYNEEGSSKDKY
+79 YYNNGKDSY
-91 HKYYSRELTLNADD
+91 HHYFSRELTLNADD
-105 GNGNAWWGNT
+105 GSGNAWWGNQ
-115 NKIEFKFDNLRRYVS
+115 NKTWLKFETVRRQVS
-130 GRTDHPIYY
+130 GRAGQPIYY

-172 RRVTFMPPVG
+172 RRVAFMPPVG

-196 RIGTARYGFSG
+196 RTGAYFNGTTTR
-207 ASVNMHD
+207 VNMHD

-258 DYRKAVECR
+258 DYRKAVECH
-267 FYITDSQGQLCP
+267 FYITDSQGRLCP
-279 VTNGELASVYY
+279 VTNGQLASVYY
-290 KPQPGAKGKGNNH
+290 KLQPGAKRGRGYCGYNFGGNM
-303 GYGCYNLGGIFLNTL
+303 FKL

-328 VLPGRHT
+328 ALPGRQT
-335 FQLRM
+335 FQLKW
-340 PTVQTTDPDFLM
+340 PTVQTDDPDFLM
-352 PYNADLGYILGEVTI
+352 PCNAAQGYILGEVTI

-400 QFSAHTYVNPPYSWQ
+400 QFSAHTYVSPPYSWA
-415 ENKQMSVECKEVSRQ
+415 ENEKMTVLCKEVSRQ

-520 IYIHGQF
+520 LYIHGQF

-551 PGTATPVP
+551 PGIATPVP
-559 YDTLTVILPEGNHEW
+559 HDTLTVILPEGNHEW

-587 IHTFTLANTDTLT
+587 IHTFTLGATDTLT
-600 QTIYDREFTM
+600 QTIYDREFAL
-610 LRVSDFDSD
+610 LRVSCLGADS
-619 RIYVYTNNAPA
+619 IYVYNKVPA
-630 THLYKRYKV
+630 WHRYRLSKLTKGRLY
-639 DGSRHNQVHY
+639 Y
-649 AIERIPLHP
+649 ADEEIPLSP
-658 GYNDYTVS
+658 GYNERTITW
-666 YRQIK
+666 REAK
-671 IQKDTLA
+671 LQKDTLYGLSYWLEA
-678 GVDYGIE
+678 PITYVDEDGS
-685 TPRDYYDDP
+685 YYT
-694 QSPEYVPH
+694 SYH
-702 FNGYNAYN
+702 YFSR
-710 PDSEWNN
+710 PDNYFWLEK
-717 GLAAYIKKTDTATLD
+717 LETATPD
-732 SAIMVSSRNEV
+732 SAICISTGSKANLAVCTGRMSDPARFFTIN
-743 DLVMGKDE
+743 
-751 GYRPYYFV
+751 
-759 RIPPSTADTTVT
+759 PSEADTTVT
-771 AYTQPGVRTKFTYK
+771 VYTQKTVRVNFSYK
-785 GESLRKMKM
+785 GGR
-794 ALSRLDMFLGTERT
+794 
-808 RVVPGSY
+808 VPG
-815 FTRYSCLNLVPGHYT
+815 FERLNMCYGNEQTHIVPNSNFYRRSRMDLEPGHYT
-830 MEGEFYNEGSE
+830 MSGVVAYEDDNTGEYVTT
-841 EYFPFAVTFTI
+841 PFSIAFDI
-852 EAGHP
+852 EANTP
-857 TTIELCPDPTAVAA
+857 TTIELCPDPTAIAA
-871 APADSAPAKAAACYA
+871 ATANSAPAKAAACYA

-894 PQSGLNIIKMT
+894 PQPGLNIIKMT
-905 DGSVR
+905 DGTVR

>member
-79 YYNEEGSSKDKY
+79 YYNNGKDSY
-91 HKYYSRELTLNADD
+91 HHYFSRELTLNADD

-115 NKIEFKFDNLRRYVS
+115 NKIEFKFDNLRRQVS
-130 GRTDHPIYY
+130 GRAGQPIYY

-172 RRVTFMPPVG
+172 RRVAFMPPVG

-188 PAILAPDL
+188 PAIFAPDL
-196 RIGTARYGFSG
+196 RTGAYFNGTTTR
-207 ASVNMHD
+207 VNMHD

-237 DELALHADSI
+237 NELALHADSI

-279 VTNGELASVYY
+279 VTNGQLASVYY
-290 KPQPGAKGKGNNH
+290 KLQPGAKRGR
-303 GYGCYNLGGIFLNTL
+303 GYCGYNFGSNIFEP

-328 VLPGRHT
+328 ALPGRQT

-340 PTVQTTDPDFLM
+340 PTVQTDDPDFLM

-367 PASTEPVSLSIAQSK
+367 PASTEPVSLSIAKSK

-400 QFSAHTYVNPPYSWQ
+400 QFSAHTYVNPPYSWADDT
-415 ENKQMSVECKEVSRQ
+415 KMSVECKEVSCQ

-436 VVTTLVEGSTT
+436 VVTTLVEGSTWPI
-447 YLSLALNAQYG
+447 LALNAQYG

-466 VLSNQCSVYGLFG
+466 VLSTYCSLYSDPFD
-479 TPRTE
+479 PRTE
-484 LTQDDFHF
+484 FSLTLKNFH
-492 DGAKLPP
+492 LPP
-499 FSKLHPVKFI
+499 FRKLHPVKFI
-509 VPCHLLQQGEK
+509 VPCHLLQQGEGL
-520 IYIHGQF
+520 YIHGQLS
-527 GDDWYSTRCSAFAT
+527 GAEDWRCSTFAT

-559 YDTLTVILPEGNHEW
+559 HDTLTVILPEGNHEW
-574 YVCKNFTPYDSAN
+574 CVGKKGEKLDSAN
-587 IHTFTLANTDTLT
+587 IHTFTLGATDTLT
-600 QTIYDREFTM
+600 QTIYDREFAL
-610 LRVSDFDSD
+610 LRVNCLGVDS
-619 RIYVYTNNAPA
+619 IYVYNNVPKYQWYSLSKL
-630 THLYKRYKV
+630 TKGRMY
-639 DGSRHNQVHY
+639 Y
-649 AIERIPLHP
+649 ADEAIPLNP
-658 GYNDYTVS
+658 GYNERTITW
-666 YRQIK
+666 REAK
-671 IQKDTLA
+671 LQKDTLYSLSYWLEA
-678 GVDYGIE
+678 PVIWVDEDGS
-685 TPRDYYDDP
+685 YYTSYASFSRP
-694 QSPEYVPH
+694 
-702 FNGYNAYN
+702 
-710 PDSEWNN
+710 NN
-717 GLAAYIKKTDTATLD
+717 YLMLEKLQTATPD
-732 SAIMVSSRNEV
+732 SAICISTGSRVNLAV
-743 DLVMGKDE
+743 CTGRTFDPA
-751 GYRPYYFV
+751 RF
-759 RIPPSTADTTVT
+759 ITINPSEADTTV
-771 AYTQPGVRTKFTYK
+771 AVCTQKTVPVNFGCKD
-785 GESLRKMKM
+785 
-794 ALSRLDMFLGTERT
+794 RLVQAFERLNMCYGNEQT
-808 RVVPGSY
+808 HIVPNMRFY
-815 FTRYSCLNLVPGHYT
+815 RRNRMDLEPGHYT
-830 MEGEFYNEGSE
+830 MSGVVANEDDETGEYVLT
-841 EYFPFAVTFTI
+841 PFSIAFDI
-852 EAGHP
+852 EAGHSAF
-857 TTIELCPDPTAVAA
+857 IELCPDPTAIAA

-905 DGSVR
+905 DGTVR

>member
-11 LAATLL
+11 LAAALL

-69 AANTLDLGSD
+69 AANTLDFGSD
-79 YYNEEGSSKDKY
+79 YYNNGKDSY
-91 HKYYSRELTLNADD
+91 HHYFSRELTLNADD
-105 GNGNAWWGNT
+105 GSGNAWWGNQ
-115 NKIEFKFDNLRRYVS
+115 NKTWLKFETVRRQVS
-130 GRTDHPIYY
+130 GRAGQPIYY

-172 RRVTFMPPVG
+172 RRVAFMPPVG

-196 RIGTARYGFSG
+196 RIGTCNGFRG
-207 ASVNMHD
+207 YNPNMQD

-228 LRYLVAPNS
+228 LRYLVVPNS
-237 DELALHADSI
+237 SELALHADSI

-328 VLPGRHT
+328 VLPGQQT

-367 PASTEPVSLSIAQSK
+367 PASTEPVNLSIAQSK

-436 VVTTLVEGSTT
+436 VVTTLVEGSTWPI
-447 YLSLALNAQYG
+447 LVLNAQYG

-520 IYIHGQF
+520 LYIDGQF

-587 IHTFTLANTDTLT
+587 IHTFTLGATDTLT
-600 QTIYDREFTM
+600 QTIYDREFAL
-610 LRVSDFDSD
+610 LRVNCLGTDS
-619 RIYVYTNNAPA
+619 IYVYSNIPEYHRYRLSKLTKGR
-630 THLYKRYKV
+630 LY
-639 DGSRHNQVHY
+639 Y
-649 AIERIPLHP
+649 ADEEIPLNP
-658 GYNDYTVS
+658 GYNERTITW
-666 YRQIK
+666 REAK
-671 IQKDTLA
+671 LQKDTLRGMSYWLEA
-678 GVDYGIE
+678 PITYLDEDGS
-685 TPRDYYDDP
+685 YYTSYTGFSRADNYLVL
-694 QSPEYVPH
+694 EKL
-702 FNGYNAYN
+702 
-710 PDSEWNN
+710 E
-717 GLAAYIKKTDTATLD
+717 TATPD
-732 SAIMVSSRNEV
+732 SAICISTGSKANLAVWSSGAYATARFITIN
-743 DLVMGKDE
+743 
-751 GYRPYYFV
+751 
-759 RIPPSTADTTVT
+759 PSEADTTIAV
-771 AYTQPGVRTKFTYK
+771 YTQGYVRVNFSYK
-785 GESLRKMKM
+785 GGR
-794 ALSRLDMFLGTERT
+794 
-808 RVVPGSY
+808 VPGFERLNMCY
-815 FTRYSCLNLVPGHYT
+815 GNEQTRIVPHSRFYYRSLMDLEPGHYT
-830 MEGEFYNEGSE
+830 MSGIVAYEDDNTGEYVTT
-841 EYFPFAVTFTI
+841 PFSIAFDI
-852 EAGHP
+852 EANTP
-857 TTIELCPDPTAVAA
+857 TTIELCPDPTAIAA
-871 APADSAPAKAAACYA
+871 ATADSAPAKAAACYA

-894 PQSGLNIIKMT
+894 PQPGLNIIKMA
-905 DGSVR
+905 DGTVR

>member
-69 AANTLDLGSD
+69 VANTLDFGSD
-79 YYNEEGSSKDKY
+79 YYNNGKDSY
-91 HKYYSRELTLNADD
+91 HHYFSRELTLNADD

-115 NKIEFKFDNLRRYVS
+115 NKFEFNFDNLRRQVS
-130 GRTDHPIYY
+130 GRAGQPIYY

-172 RRVTFMPPVG
+172 RRVAFMPPVD

-196 RIGTARYGFSG
+196 RIGTCNGFRG
-207 ASVNMHD
+207 YNPNMQD
-214 LTEPFARYAYKGDT
+214 LTEPFARYVYKGDT
-228 LRYLVAPNS
+228 LRYLVAPDS
-237 DELALHADSI
+237 PELALHADSI

-267 FYITDSQGQLCP
+267 FYIADSQDQLCP
-279 VTNGELASVYY
+279 VTNGQLASVYY

-328 VLPGRHT
+328 VLPGRQT

-367 PASTEPVSLSIAQSK
+367 PASTEPVNLSIAQSK

-400 QFSAHTYVNPPYSWQ
+400 QFSAYTYVNPPYSWQ

-436 VVTTLVEGSTT
+436 VVTTLVEGST
-447 YLSLALNAQYG
+447 YPYLALNAQYG

-466 VLSNQCSVYGLFG
+466 VLSKQCCLYSYPGD
-479 TPRTE
+479 PRTE
-484 LTQDDFHF
+484 FSLTYNNFYDGDFNT
-492 DGAKLPP
+492 LPA
-499 FSKLHPVKFI
+499 FSQLHPVKFV
-509 VPCHLLQQGEK
+509 VPCHQFQTGRVLNLFGK
-520 IYIHGQF
+520 YGQA
-527 GDDWYSTRCSAFAT
+527 DRVAELAE
-541 HHEGC
+541 HHDGC
-546 AKSLN
+546 AKQLHYASAD
-551 PGTATPVP
+551 PIP
-559 YDTLTVILPEGNHEW
+559 YDTITIMLPEG
-574 YVCKNFTPYDSAN
+574 KYDWVMQKDADEAN
-587 IHTFTLANTDTLT
+587 VAPHHSFTLGATDTLVQRLQPT
-600 QTIYDREFTM
+600 DFAL
-610 LRVSDFDSD
+610 LRVNCLGADS
-619 RIYVYTNNAPA
+619 IYVYN
-630 THLYKRYKV
+630 KV
-639 DGSRHNQVHY
+639 PEYQWYSLSKLTKGRMYYVRE
-649 AIERIPLHP
+649 AIPLSP
-658 GYNDYTVS
+658 GYNERTITW
-666 YRQIK
+666 REAK
-671 IQKDTLA
+671 LQKDTL
-678 GVDYGIE
+678 YSLSYWLE
-685 TPRDYYDDP
+685 DP
-694 QSPEYVPH
+694 VIWLDEDFSFYTSYTIFSRP
-702 FNGYNAYN
+702 
-710 PDSEWNN
+710 NN
-717 GLAAYIKKTDTATLD
+717 YLRLEKLETATPD
-732 SAIMVSSRNEV
+732 SAICISTGSKANLAVWSGGTFAPARFITIN
-743 DLVMGKDE
+743 
-751 GYRPYYFV
+751 
-759 RIPPSTADTTVT
+759 PSEADTTVT
-771 AYTQPGVRTKFTYK
+771 VYTQKTVRVNFSYK
-785 GESLRKMKM
+785 GGR
-794 ALSRLDMFLGTERT
+794 
-808 RVVPGSY
+808 VPG
-815 FTRYSCLNLVPGHYT
+815 FERLNMCYGNEQTHIVPNSNFYRRSRMDLEPGHYT
-830 MEGEFYNEGSE
+830 MSGVVAYEDDNTGEYVCT
-841 EYFPFAVTFTI
+841 PFSIAFDI
-852 EAGHP
+852 EANTP

-871 APADSAPAKAAACYA
+871 APANSAPAKTAACYA

-894 PQSGLNIIKMT
+894 PQPGLNIIKMT